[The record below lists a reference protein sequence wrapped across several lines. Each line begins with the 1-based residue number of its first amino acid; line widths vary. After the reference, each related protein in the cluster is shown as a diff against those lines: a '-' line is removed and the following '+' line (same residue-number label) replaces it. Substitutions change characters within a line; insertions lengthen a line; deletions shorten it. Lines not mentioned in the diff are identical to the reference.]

1 VSTPPPNPTPEAGVE
16 RGLWLV
22 PDDDIAGGE
31 PHAEDHAEATDRFL
45 EVVSAVEFLRRG
57 DRRGLT
63 LWAAF
68 EEALRWWT
76 VERVALIDGFCE
88 PSLGAPTLGGSE
100 TLPATL
106 LRFLAV
112 AGQDEPI
119 HLHDA
124 FQQALRRWA
133 ATMAERHNDGHPWP
147 PAIARSPASA
157 QLRLG
162 IGDDDRPPDL
172 VA

>member
-1 VSTPPPNPTPEAGVE
+1 MSTHQDPDTDAHEE
-16 RGLWLV
+16 RRLWLV
-22 PDDDIAGGE
+22 PDDDIADGE
-31 PHAEDHAEATDRFL
+31 PYVEDHAEATDRFL

-63 LWAAF
+63 LWAAI

-76 VERVALIDGFCE
+76 AERVALIDGFCE

-106 LRFLAV
+106 LRFVAV
-112 AGQDEPI
+112 AGQDQPI
-119 HLHDA
+119 HVHVA

-133 ATMAERHNDGHPWP
+133 VTMAERHNGGHPWP
-147 PAIARSPASA
+147 PPAPRSLVPV
-157 QLRLG
+157 QLSFG
-162 IGDDDRPPDL
+162 IGDDDGPPDL

>member
-1 VSTPPPNPTPEAGVE
+1 MSTHPDPDTDAHEE
-16 RGLWLV
+16 RRLWLV
-22 PDDDIAGGE
+22 PDDDIADGE
-31 PHAEDHAEATDRFL
+31 PHSEEHTEATIRFL

-57 DRRGLT
+57 DRQGLT
-63 LWAAF
+63 LWAAI

-76 VERVALIDGFCE
+76 AERVALIDGFCE

-106 LRFLAV
+106 LHFVAV
-112 AGQDEPI
+112 AGQDQPI
-119 HLHDA
+119 HLHLA

-147 PAIARSPASA
+147 PPAPRSPAPV
-157 QLRLG
+157 QLSFG
-162 IGDDDRPPDL
+162 IGDDDGPPDL

>member
-1 VSTPPPNPTPEAGVE
+1 VSTPQDPDTDAHKE
-16 RGLWLV
+16 RRRWLV
-22 PDDDIAGGE
+22 PDDDTADGE
-31 PHAEDHAEATDRFL
+31 PHFEEHAEATIRFL

-63 LWAAF
+63 LWAAI

-76 VERVALIDGFCE
+76 AERVALIDGFCE
-88 PSLGAPTLGGSE
+88 PSLGAPALGGSE

-106 LRFLAV
+106 LRFVAV
-112 AGQDEPI
+112 AGQDQPI
-119 HLHDA
+119 HLHLA

-147 PAIARSPASA
+147 PPAPRSPPTV
-157 QLRLG
+157 QLSFG
-162 IGDDDRPPDL
+162 IGDDDGPPDL

>member
-1 VSTPPPNPTPEAGVE
+1 VSTPQHPATNEHVE
-16 RGLWLV
+16 RWLWLV
-22 PDDDIAGGE
+22 PDDDNADGE
-31 PHAEDHAEATDRFL
+31 PHVEDHAEATTRFL

-63 LWAAF
+63 LWAAI

-76 VERVALIDGFCE
+76 AERVALIDGYRE

-106 LRFLAV
+106 LRFV
-112 AGQDEPI
+112 TVSGQDQPI

-124 FQQALRRWA
+124 FQQALRRWV
-133 ATMAERHNDGHPWP
+133 ATMAQRHNDGHPWCLERRCEL
-147 PAIARSPASA
+147 RSSPVVGRHVDSSRTNSA
-157 QLRLG
+157 
-162 IGDDDRPPDL
+162 D
-172 VA
+172 